1 MGGWVDGG
9 AVLGQKRDAGLLHG
23 AFPRADADGNEGGGE
38 ANVEISGKLQAPLP
52 LAAVAA
58 AGSAEEGYEE
68 GSVCKE
74 SQDCTLVICVV
85 LLYMCGEF
93 C

>member
-1 MGGWVDGG
+1 MGDG
-9 AVLGQKRDAGLLHG
+9 AVLGQKRDAGLLHCPF
-23 AFPRADADGNEGGGE
+23 ARADADGNEGGGE

-58 AGSAEEGYEE
+58 AGGAKEGYEE
-68 GSVCKE
+68 GSVCAE
-74 SQDCTLVICVV
+74 SQDCTLVMCVV
-85 LLYMCGEF
+85 LSYMCGDF